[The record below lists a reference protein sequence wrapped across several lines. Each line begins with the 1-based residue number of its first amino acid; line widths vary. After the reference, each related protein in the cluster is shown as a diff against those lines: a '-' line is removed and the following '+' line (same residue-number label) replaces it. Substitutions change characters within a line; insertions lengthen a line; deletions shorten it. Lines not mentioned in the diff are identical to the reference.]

1 MCFMRGVRACLM
13 HLSVRSLASPAG
25 PADRFC
31 NLLLTISY
39 KEQQNM
45 CMWRKA
51 SLSLCMAACCPHVF
65 KIDHHAMYICS
76 SALLLIA
83 LYVWTHVFACIG
95 WTVTCTCV
103 CLCVSTVG
111 AGRSRA
117 RMWMHVWSG
126 GHLKHTHTTTRMSPQ
141 GRRKEENLTL
151 NICCINVVMYSF
163 FFLVLD

>member
-39 KEQQNM
+39 KKQQNM

-65 KIDHHAMYICS
+65 DNE
-76 SALLLIA
+76 LLQQQQRLNV
-83 LYVWTHVFACIG
+83 LF
-95 WTVTCTCV
+95 
-103 CLCVSTVG
+103 L
-111 AGRSRA
+111 
-117 RMWMHVWSG
+117 
-126 GHLKHTHTTTRMSPQ
+126 LKRIQIKTQ
-141 GRRKEENLTL
+141 
-151 NICCINVVMYSF
+151 
-163 FFLVLD
+163 